1 MITESPAAFLND
13 FGVTVTDGTT
23 TGKGILDMPGEIIAG
38 GMVLTTDYQ
47 VTVRASEFGGKL
59 YGDAL
64 TVNGVNYTV
73 KECRLI
79 DDGTF
84 ATIFL
89 SKE

>member
-1 MITESPAAFLND
+1 MFTESPAAFLND

-47 VTVRASEFGGKL
+47 LTVRTSEFGSKQ
-59 YGDAL
+59 YQDAL
-64 TVNGVNYTV
+64 TVGGVAYTV
-73 KECRLI
+73 KECRMI

-84 ATIFL
+84 STIFL
-89 SKE
+89 SKA

>member
-1 MITESPAAFLND
+1 MITDSPAVFLND
-13 FGVTVTDGTT
+13 FGVPVTDGVT

-47 VTVRASEFGGKL
+47 LTVRASEFGGKL

-64 TVNGVNYTV
+64 TVNGAAYTV

-79 DDGTF
+79 DDGAF

-89 SKE
+89 SKT

>member
-1 MITESPAAFLND
+1 MILESPAVFLND

-64 TVNGVNYTV
+64 TVNGVAYTV
-73 KECRLI
+73 KETRLQ
-79 DDGTF
+79 DDGQF
-84 ATIFL
+84 AIIYL
-89 SKE
+89 SKV